1 MRPWEPMGLP
11 LKPTRRRLEER
22 ELLATEAA
30 QRWRPPRRI
39 ESAATRRLILGALAL
54 YGLLAFL
61 TVEIE
66 PARIA
71 EGLSRASTFF
81 GGWLR
86 PDFVTRWTDI
96 RAGLLES
103 LSMTAVATAA
113 ALLLSVPLGLGAARN
128 LAPGPVYTASRAV
141 LAVSRAFHEILV
153 AILFVA
159 MFGFG
164 PFAGVVTLVVG
175 SVGFLGKLLAE
186 AVEEIDP
193 APLEALTAAGAPW
206 ASRVV
211 FGVFPQVM
219 PRVLGLT
226 LYRLDINFRESAVIG
241 LVGAGGIGATL
252 TTAFSR
258 YEFESVS
265 AILILIIG
273 MVFAAE
279 VISGRLR
286 QRLL

>member
-1 MRPWEPMGLP
+1 MKLWEPLRVES
-11 LKPTRRRLEER
+11 TA
-22 ELLATEAA
+22 LATELAGS
-30 QRWRPPRRI
+30 WRPPPMI
-39 ESAATRRLILGALAL
+39 ESAARRRLIVGGLAL
-54 YGLLAFL
+54 YGLLAL
-61 TVEIE
+61 VTVDID

-71 EGLSRASTFF
+71 EGLSRASAFF
-81 GGWLR
+81 AGWLR

-103 LSMTAVATAA
+103 LAMTAVATAV
-113 ALLLSVPLGLGAARN
+113 ALLLSVPLGLAAARN
-128 LAPGPVYTASRAV
+128 LVPGPVYTAARGV

-186 AVEEIDP
+186 AVEEVDP
-193 APLEALTAAGAPW
+193 APLEALTAAGASW
-206 ASRVV
+206 GARVV

-219 PRVLGLT
+219 PRVLGLA

-258 YEFESVS
+258 YEFETVS

-279 VISGRLR
+279 VISGWLR
-286 QRLL
+286 RSLL

>member
-1 MRPWEPMGLP
+1 MRGTSPLP
-11 LKPTRRRLEER
+11 KVSTSLAS
-22 ELLATEAA
+22 ELARQAEL
-30 QRWRPPRRI
+30 WRPPRRI
-39 ESAATRRLILGALAL
+39 ESATTRSLILGGIAL

-61 TVEIE
+61 TVDID

-71 EGLSRASTFF
+71 EGLIRAGTFF
-81 GGWLR
+81 GGGLR

-103 LSMTAVATAA
+103 LAMTAVATAA

-128 LAPGPVYTASRAV
+128 LAPAPVYMISRGV

-186 AVEEIDP
+186 AIEEVDP
-193 APLEALTAAGAPW
+193 AVG
-206 ASRVV
+206 RYM
-211 FGVFPQVM
+211 GVFQPG
-219 PRVLGLT
+219 VLGC
-226 LYRLDINFRESAVIG
+226 
-241 LVGAGGIGATL
+241 GG
-252 TTAFSR
+252 
-258 YEFESVS
+258 V
-265 AILILIIG
+265 
-273 MVFAAE
+273 VD
-279 VISGRLR
+279 GRLVIR
-286 QRLL
+286 IEAERLGETSGF

>member
-1 MRPWEPMGLP
+1 M
-11 LKPTRRRLEER
+11 
-22 ELLATEAA
+22 
-30 QRWRPPRRI
+30 I
-39 ESAATRRLILGALAL
+39 ESAAHRRVILGGLAL
-54 YGLLAFL
+54 YGLLVL
-61 TVEIE
+61 VTVEID

-71 EGLSRASTFF
+71 EGLSRTGAFF
-81 GGWLR
+81 VGWLR

-103 LSMTAVATAA
+103 LAMTAVATAA

-128 LAPGPVYTASRAV
+128 LVPGPVYTTARGV
-141 LAVSRAFHEILV
+141 LAVARAFHEILV

-186 AVEEIDP
+186 AVEEVDP
-193 APLEALTAAGAPW
+193 APLEALTAAGASW
-206 ASRVV
+206 GSRVV
-211 FGVFPQVM
+211 FGVLPQVM
-219 PRVLGLT
+219 PRVMGLV

-258 YEFESVS
+258 YELESVS
-265 AILILIIG
+265 AILTLIIG
-273 MVFAAE
+273 MVFGAE
-279 VISGRLR
+279 VIAGRLR

>member
-1 MRPWEPMGLP
+1 LATALTREWRPPPRIASP
-11 LKPTRRRLEER
+11 LRRRL
-22 ELLATEAA
+22 LVAG
-30 QRWRPPRRI
+30 
-39 ESAATRRLILGALAL
+39 ILGYLVFAA
-54 YGLLAFL
+54 L
-61 TVEIE
+61 TVEID

-71 EGLSRASTFF
+71 EGLARAGAFF

-86 PDFVTRWTDI
+86 PDFLTRWSDI
-96 RAGLLES
+96 RVGLLES
-103 LSMTAVATAA
+103 LSMTAVATAGGFV
-113 ALLLSVPLGLGAARN
+113 LSIPLGLGAARN
-128 LAPGPVYTASRAV
+128 LAPTPIYIACRGA
-141 LAVSRAFHEILV
+141 LALFRAFHEILL

-175 SVGFLGKLLAE
+175 TVGFLGKLTAE
-186 AVEEIDP
+186 AVEEMDERPI
-193 APLEALTAAGAPW
+193 AALTTVGATW
-206 ASRVV
+206 SGRVA
-211 FGVFPQVM
+211 FGVLPQIM

-265 AILILIIG
+265 AILILIVG

-279 VISGRLR
+279 VVSGRLR
-286 QRLL
+286 RRLL

>member
-1 MRPWEPMGLP
+1 M
-11 LKPTRRRLEER
+11 
-22 ELLATEAA
+22 
-30 QRWRPPRRI
+30 I
-39 ESAATRRLILGALAL
+39 ESPAHRRLILGGLGL
-54 YGLLAFL
+54 YGLLAL
-61 TVEIE
+61 VTVDID
-66 PARIA
+66 PGRIA
-71 EGLSRASTFF
+71 EGLTRAGEFF
-81 GGWLR
+81 AGWLR

-103 LSMTAVATAA
+103 LAMTAVATAA

-128 LAPGPVYTASRAV
+128 LVPGPVYTAARGV
-141 LAVSRAFHEILV
+141 LAVARAFHEILV

-193 APLEALTAAGAPW
+193 APLEALTTAGASW

-211 FGVFPQVM
+211 FGVLPQVM
-219 PRVLGLT
+219 PRLLGLA

>member
-1 MRPWEPMGLP
+1 MKLWRVTRSLVTESARPWC
-11 LKPTRRRLEER
+11 
-22 ELLATEAA
+22 
-30 QRWRPPRRI
+30 PPRMI
-39 ESAATRRLILGALAL
+39 ESATHRWLIIGGLAL
-54 YGLLAFL
+54 YGLLAFV
-61 TVEIE
+61 TVDID

-71 EGLSRASTFF
+71 EGLSRASAFF
-81 GGWLR
+81 AGWLR

-103 LSMTAVATAA
+103 LAMTAVATAV
-113 ALLLSVPLGLGAARN
+113 ALLLSIPLGLAAARN
-128 LAPGPVYTASRAV
+128 LVPGPVYTAARGV
-141 LAVSRAFHEILV
+141 LAVSRSFHEILV

-186 AVEEIDP
+186 AVEEVDP
-193 APLEALTAAGAPW
+193 APLEALTAAGASW
-206 ASRVV
+206 GSRVV
-211 FGVFPQVM
+211 FGVLPQVM
-219 PRVLGLT
+219 PRVLGLA

-273 MVFAAE
+273 MVFGAE
-279 VISGRLR
+279 VVSGRLR
-286 QRLL
+286 QSLL

>member
-1 MRPWEPMGLP
+1 MAAES
-11 LKPTRRRLEER
+11 TRLW
-22 ELLATEAA
+22 
-30 QRWRPPRRI
+30 QPPRLI
-39 ESAATRRLILGALAL
+39 ESATTRKLVVGGLAL
-54 YGLLAFL
+54 YGLTAFF
-61 TVEIE
+61 TVEID
-66 PARIA
+66 PSRIA
-71 EGLSRASTFF
+71 EGLSRTGEFF

-86 PDFVTRWTDI
+86 PDFFTRWTDI

-103 LSMTAVATAA
+103 VAMTAIATVA

-128 LAPGPVYTASRAV
+128 LVPVPIYTASRGI
-141 LAVSRAFHEILV
+141 LAVARAFHEILV

-186 AVEEIDP
+186 AVEEVDP
-193 APLEALTAAGAPW
+193 APLEALTAAGASW

-211 FGVFPQVM
+211 FGVLPQVM
-219 PRVLGLT
+219 PRVLGLG

-273 MVFAAE
+273 MVLGAE
-279 VISGRLR
+279 VVSGRLR
-286 QRLL
+286 QKLL

>member
-1 MRPWEPMGLP
+1 M
-11 LKPTRRRLEER
+11 T
-22 ELLATEAA
+22 TEAL
-30 QRWRPPRRI
+30 RHWRPPHRI
-39 ESAATRRLILGALAL
+39 QSRAVRRLLWASIIV
-54 YGLLAFL
+54 YGVVAAI
-61 TVEIE
+61 TIE
-66 PARIA
+66 VDPVRIA
-71 EGLSRASTFF
+71 EGLARAPDFF

-96 RAGLLES
+96 RSGLVES
-103 LSMTAVATAA
+103 LAMTAVATATG
-113 ALLLSVPLGLGAARN
+113 LLLSVPLGLGAARN
-128 LAPGPVYTASRAV
+128 LVPRAV
-141 LAVSRAFHEILV
+141 YVVCRGALAVFRAFHEILV

-164 PFAGVVTLVVG
+164 PFAGVVTLVVA

-193 APLEALTAAGAPW
+193 GPLEALTTAGASWPT
-206 ASRVV
+206 RVV
-211 FGVFPQVM
+211 FGVLPQVM
-219 PRVLGLT
+219 PRILGLT

-265 AILILIIG
+265 AILILIIA
-273 MVFAAE
+273 MVFVAE
-279 VISGRLR
+279 VLSGRLR
-286 QRLL
+286 RRLL

>member
-1 MRPWEPMGLP
+1 MAVESAR
-11 LKPTRRRLEER
+11 
-22 ELLATEAA
+22 
-30 QRWRPPRRI
+30 QVQQWRPPRMI
-39 ESAATRRLILGALAL
+39 ESAATRKLLLGGVVLYALV
-54 YGLLAFL
+54 AFF
-61 TVEIE
+61 TVEID

-71 EGLSRASTFF
+71 EGLTRTTEFF

-96 RAGLLES
+96 RAGLIES
-103 LSMTAVATAA
+103 VAMTAVATVV

-128 LAPGPVYTASRAV
+128 LAPGPIYTASRAV

-164 PFAGVVTLVVG
+164 PFAGVVTLVVA
-175 SVGFLGKLLAE
+175 SVGFLAKLLAE
-186 AVEEIDP
+186 AVEEVDH
-193 APLEALTAAGAPW
+193 AALEALTAAGASW

-219 PRVLGLT
+219 PRVLGLA

-273 MVFAAE
+273 MVFGAE

>member
-1 MRPWEPMGLP
+1 MATDLA
-11 LKPTRRRLEER
+11 R
-22 ELLATEAA
+22 E
-30 QRWRPPRRI
+30 WRPPRRV
-39 ESAATRRLILGALAL
+39 ESGAVRTLIWITVAL
-54 YGLLAFL
+54 YLLAALL
-61 TVEIE
+61 TIDID
-66 PARIA
+66 PARII
-71 EGLSRASTFF
+71 EGMSRSGALF

-86 PDFVTRWTDI
+86 PDFVTRWPDI
-96 RAGLLES
+96 RTGLLES

-113 ALLLSVPLGLGAARN
+113 GLVISIPFGLGASRN
-128 LAPGPVYTASRAV
+128 LVPGPVYVVCRGSLATFRA
-141 LAVSRAFHEILV
+141 LNEILV

-164 PFAGVVTLVVG
+164 PFAGVATLVVAT
-175 SVGFLGKLLAE
+175 VGFLGKLLAE

-193 APLEALTAAGAPW
+193 GPLEALSTAGASWP
-206 ASRVV
+206 SRVV
-211 FGVFPQVM
+211 FGVLPQIM

-226 LYRLDINFRESAVIG
+226 LYRVDINFRESAVIG

-265 AILILIIG
+265 AILMLIIA
-273 MVFAAE
+273 MVFTAE

-286 QRLL
+286 RRLL

>member
-1 MRPWEPMGLP
+1 M
-11 LKPTRRRLEER
+11 
-22 ELLATEAA
+22 
-30 QRWRPPRRI
+30 I
-39 ESAATRRLILGALAL
+39 ESPAHRRLIIGGVAL
-54 YGLLAFL
+54 YGLLAL
-61 TVEIE
+61 VTVDID

-71 EGLSRASTFF
+71 EGLTRAGEFF
-81 GGWLR
+81 AGWLR

-103 LSMTAVATAA
+103 LAMTAVATAA
-113 ALLLSVPLGLGAARN
+113 ALLLSVPLGLAAARN
-128 LAPGPVYTASRAV
+128 LVPGPVYTAARGV
-141 LAVSRAFHEILV
+141 LAIARAFHEILV

-193 APLEALTAAGAPW
+193 APLEALSAAGAPW

-219 PRVLGLT
+219 PRLLGLA

-273 MVFAAE
+273 MVFTAE